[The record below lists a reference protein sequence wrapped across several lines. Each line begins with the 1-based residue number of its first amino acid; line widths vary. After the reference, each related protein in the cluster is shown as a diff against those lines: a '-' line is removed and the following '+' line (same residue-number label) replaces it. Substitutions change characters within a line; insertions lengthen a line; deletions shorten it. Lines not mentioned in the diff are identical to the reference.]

1 MNSQKNDIRPL
12 GLFESKKSFLISLLS
27 MSVILAF
34 YHQWYEIL
42 VNRPQDFVS
51 TFYQNFPLTTLQSFI
66 SLLPLLFPFYTFIVP
81 S

>member
-1 MNSQKNDIRPL
+1 
-12 GLFESKKSFLISLLS
+12 